1 MASDVKSKCVP
12 KYIVPWSKNINE
24 NSSLLKIIFWFQKL
38 SPKTENKGK
47 WKLYIFPLCS
57 KNFFEEKCLLGI
69 LESILTKM
77 HPVLQ
82 WFVRSMMDTIS
93 SLRWIIKDLC
103 NVNTLMI
110 YAVKMWVAFALKKY
124 QLRKVVW
131 GTVDIALDVGL
142 LEMLLMTVLDVWSL
156 S

>member
-1 MASDVKSKCVP
+1 M
-12 KYIVPWSKNINE
+12 
-24 NSSLLKIIFWFQKL
+24 
-38 SPKTENKGK
+38 KTAHF
-47 WKLYIFPLCS
+47 WKLYSHFRSYLPKLKIRENESCIYFYYVAR
-57 KNFFEEKCLLGI
+57 NFFEGKCLLGI
-69 LESILTKM
+69 LESILTKI

-103 NVNTLMI
+103 NVNILLI
-110 YAVKMWVAFALKKY
+110 YAVKMWVAFAPKKY

-131 GTVDIALDVGL
+131 GTVDIPLDVGL